1 MRDTADRRH
10 KRSSPPPRRGPRIQ
24 TPFNQVRH
32 LTEAVFSFITKTAK
46 AGGAAKITIAL
57 GLVVLAVVGAI
68 TLMDAP
74 PRVVRSVG
82 RELVGRGENAPIGF
96 TTSHL
101 VVCQTNEALPA
112 GVVGVRLWMRAFYG
126 TPVHLALDHGSHI
139 LATGAHSAAWTGQ
152 SVTVPVTPLSYEV
165 ANVALCFAIGPNSE
179 PVTILGASAPARLRA
194 VAARSGNLSEPG
206 IGVTEGEPLTGRT
219 ESNTWLPVTARGGR
233 VSWAVARRMGLGRA
247 VTGTWIALLAAVLM
261 AVTAT
266 LAIRQA
272 LRELP

>member
-1 MRDTADRRH
+1 M
-10 KRSSPPPRRGPRIQ
+10 
-24 TPFNQVRH
+24 
-32 LTEAVFSFITKTAK
+32 FSFITKTAN
-46 AGGAAKITIAL
+46 AGDAAKITIVL

-82 RELVGRGENAPIGF
+82 RELVGRGENVPIGF

-126 TPVHLALDHGSHI
+126 TPVHLALYHGSHI

-152 SVTVPVTPLSYEV
+152 SVTVPVTPLSHEV

-206 IGVTEGEPLTGRT
+206 IGVTEGEPLAGQI
-219 ESNTWLPVTARGGR
+219 EVEYLAAGNGSWWSR
-233 VSWAVARRMGLGRA
+233 VVAVARRMGLGRA
-247 VTGTWIALLAAVLM
+247 VTGTWIALLAAALM
-261 AVTAT
+261 AATAT
-266 LAIRQA
+266 LAIRHA

>member
-1 MRDTADRRH
+1 MT
-10 KRSSPPPRRGPRIQ
+10 G
-24 TPFNQVRH
+24 
-32 LTEAVFSFITKTAK
+32 AVFSFITKTAK
-46 AGGAAKITIAL
+46 AAGAAKITIAL

-74 PRVVRSVG
+74 ARVVRSVG

-126 TPVHLALDHGSHI
+126 TPVHLALYHGSHI

-152 SVTVPVTPLSYEV
+152 SVTVPVTPLSYKV

-179 PVTILGASAPARLRA
+179 PVTILGAKAPASLSA
-194 VAARSGNLSEPG
+194 VASRSENLSEPG
-206 IGVTEGEPLTGRT
+206 LGLPAGNRSRAGPR
-219 ESNTWLPVTARGGR
+219 SNTWQPATARGGR
-233 VSWAVARRMGLGRA
+233 VSWWSHGAWA
-247 VTGTWIALLAAVLM
+247 WAAP
-261 AVTAT
+261 
-266 LAIRQA
+266 
-272 LRELP
+272 LREPGSRC